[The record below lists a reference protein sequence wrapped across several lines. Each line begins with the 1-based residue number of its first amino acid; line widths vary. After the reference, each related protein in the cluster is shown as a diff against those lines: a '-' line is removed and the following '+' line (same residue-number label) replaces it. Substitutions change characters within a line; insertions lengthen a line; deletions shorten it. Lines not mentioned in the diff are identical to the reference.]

1 MHIFLLFASI
11 ILWTAEQ
18 EDCQE
23 DCGKIKETEQNPVQ
37 KPSLSDGG
45 QDVTFLRQQTD
56 NSSSGKTG
64 KIFFFSRSSS
74 SGWHECVENGR
85 RGQDK
90 PNSYFKEI
98 AHTHTHTDLGYHDH
112 KHHQHLCAR
121 TVSCWTSWKREEFSK
136 HKLDSGLAL
145 HILWSS
151 SKSYKLR
158 TLCVWFVYWLHTT
171 PVFSFQVLSA
181 ERHLRCY
188 LASF

>member
-1 MHIFLLFASI
+1 MGNQGDRAESSTEAKSLRRRTWCNLPQ
-11 ILWTAEQ
+11 TA
-18 EDCQE
+18 D
-23 DCGKIKETEQNPVQ
+23 
-37 KPSLSDGG
+37 
-45 QDVTFLRQQTD
+45 RQQFERENRKD
-56 NSSSGKTG
+56 L
-64 KIFFFSRSSS
+64 FSPRSSS
-74 SGWHECVENGR
+74 SGWQECVENGW

-98 AHTHTHTDLGYHDH
+98 TARTHTHTHTHTVLGYHDH